1 MNVLTA
7 LESVSAEIA
16 GKEWSATKRIAFRFC
31 FIYFGLYCVAA
42 LLPGGLPIPGVEIPD
57 PFTLWPF
64 RQVVFWVAAHVFGAS
79 LPLVYKGSGSGD
91 KIYDWVEVFCL
102 LVVAA
107 IATASWTIADR
118 KRHHYEVLDR
128 WFRLYI
134 RFSLAMTIL
143 IYAFDKLV
151 PLQMS
156 YPYLRSQ
163 VQPFSSFSPAG
174 ILWNSIGASPAYEI
188 FAGVAELGG
197 GVLLMFPQT
206 VMLGA
211 LVCLIDMIQVW
222 MLNMTYDVPVKQ
234 YSFHLLLMSI
244 FLLAPQMRRLLN
256 FFVLNHTTA
265 PEIRAP
271 LFRSPRANRMS
282 RWVQVAFWIWVLA
295 LYSYQSAASWKTYG
309 GGRQK
314 SALYGIWDVTEM
326 KVDGNVRPALLS
338 DNERWRRLI
347 FDFPNLVTAQHL
359 DDSFENFGAAVDAT
373 KNSLSLTRQNDK
385 TSYANLK
392 FTRGV
397 PDSLTLTGAMAGH
410 SVEMQLQRVDENKF
424 LLKSRGF
431 HWVQEYPVIR

>member
-7 LESVSAEIA
+7 LESAPAEIA

-156 YPYLRSQ
+156 YPYLRAQ
-163 VQPFSSFSPAG
+163 VQPFSAFSPAG

-256 FFVLNHTTA
+256 FFVLNRTTA

-271 LFRSPRANRMS
+271 LFRSPRANRIS
-282 RWVQVAFWIWVLA
+282 GWVQVAFWIWVLA
-295 LYSYQSAASWKTYG
+295 LYSYQSAASWKKYG